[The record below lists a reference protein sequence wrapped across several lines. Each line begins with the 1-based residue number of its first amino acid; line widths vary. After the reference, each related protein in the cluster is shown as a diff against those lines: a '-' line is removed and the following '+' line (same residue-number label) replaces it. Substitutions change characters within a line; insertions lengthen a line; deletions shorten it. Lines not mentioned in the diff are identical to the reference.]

1 MATRRRVVDAAR
13 KRSAPEIQEI
23 RVLVLHDEDPDT
35 SWMDDDENE
44 DRRQE
49 YERGNF
55 TFVGVVAEADLT
67 VEGTTQ
73 TIRSGG
79 ICGVEGDDK
88 EYIESVADD
97 EYADLRKILKTMGV
111 ATSELPN
118 KLEKRQIKWRA

>member
-79 ICGVEGDDK
+79 IWGVESDDK